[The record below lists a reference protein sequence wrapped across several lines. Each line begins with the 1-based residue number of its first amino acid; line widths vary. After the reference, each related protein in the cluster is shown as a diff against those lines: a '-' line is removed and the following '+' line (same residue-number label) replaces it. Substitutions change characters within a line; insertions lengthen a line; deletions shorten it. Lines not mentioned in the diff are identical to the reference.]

1 MLVISQLVLI
11 AWFKFFFQLNSALA
25 FKKGS
30 CPLQM
35 VLRVLLSSVRYYL
48 DLSASLWT
56 WGHQVSNL
64 PLCISALL
72 KFVLCLSVAVSLLLF
87 VSILTMIVL
96 HWNGSSRAL
105 SVNSSSPVC
114 KTCQAPHFS
123 EWMNTDTRCQT
134 LYCYHFSHLDGMNSI
149 LSLETWSSLCTLR
162 TFFNDIFIYLG
173 HCFF

>member
-1 MLVISQLVLI
+1 MMLTETRDPESYVSNITVGINSLI
-11 AWFKFFFQLNSALA
+11 QILLPAEFSSSL
-25 FKKGS
+25 KKGS

-35 VLRVLLSSVRYYL
+35 VLIVLLSSVRYYL

-123 EWMNTDTRCQT
+123 E
-134 LYCYHFSHLDGMNSI
+134 
-149 LSLETWSSLCTLR
+149 
-162 TFFNDIFIYLG
+162 
-173 HCFF
+173 